1 MFTEKP
7 SKHSLVNLLIKKK
20 MFLTEQIVY
29 TSQMPLYPF
38 KSFFYYQHLALM
50 YGTFV
55 MINELILTYY
65 YSLKSIV
72 HIRVPSWCCT
82 FYGI

>member
-1 MFTEKP
+1 
-7 SKHSLVNLLIKKK
+7 
-20 MFLTEQIVY
+20 
-29 TSQMPLYPF
+29 MPLYPF
-38 KSFFYYQHLALM
+38 KSFIYYQHPALM

-55 MINELILTYY
+55 VINELILTYY

-72 HIRVPSWCCT
+72 HILCECEHPSWCCT